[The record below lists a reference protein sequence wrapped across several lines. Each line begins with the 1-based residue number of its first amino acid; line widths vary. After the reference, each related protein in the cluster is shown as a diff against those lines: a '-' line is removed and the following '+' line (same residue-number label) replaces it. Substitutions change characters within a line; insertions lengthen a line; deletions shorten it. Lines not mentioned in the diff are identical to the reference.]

1 MLFNEKRAIR
11 IEKLKESLV
20 EIVDLCEKAIS
31 ERDSGIHDGI
41 IMEIIMDHEPNVAN
55 IYYNQLKDI
64 VLPEMR
70 RLLSYIEDG
79 TIKTHKR
86 DRLHSMWYVLD
97 CWDLQSSLAMKIQY
111 MAMDLRK
118 I

>member
-1 MLFNEKRAIR
+1 MFNEKRAIR
-11 IEKLKESLV
+11 IEKPKESLV
-20 EIVDLCEKAIS
+20 EIVDFCEKVIS
-31 ERDSGIHDGI
+31 EWDSGIHDGAI
-41 IMEIIMDHEPNVAN
+41 LKLMRYQESDVAST
-55 IYYNQLKDI
+55 YYNQLKDI

-97 CWDLQSSLAMKIQY
+97 CWDLQSSLAMEIQY

-118 I
+118 V